1 MIKEKI
7 IVLVLKLI
15 RIPRHLPVH
24 YGVSHFIRNEGGKN
38 MKSPKTEKMR
48 SFKLSLQE
56 ESFSYELFLKQ
67 TKLINNFIIIP
78 LAFLVILVAWLTMT
92 NIFNLIYSITFAF
105 IEVFV
110 TNHLVIK
117 KIIAMYGLKPELFGR
132 KLYYIPAL
140 VILFMIYSGLIR
152 PFL

>member
-1 MIKEKI
+1 
-7 IVLVLKLI
+7 
-15 RIPRHLPVH
+15 
-24 YGVSHFIRNEGGKN
+24 

-105 IEVFV
+105 IQVFV